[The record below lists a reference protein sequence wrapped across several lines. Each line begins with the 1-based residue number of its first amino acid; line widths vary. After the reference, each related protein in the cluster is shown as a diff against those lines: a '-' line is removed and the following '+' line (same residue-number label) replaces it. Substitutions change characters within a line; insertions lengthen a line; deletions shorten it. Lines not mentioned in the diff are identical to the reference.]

1 MSGPLEG
8 VRIVELGTM
17 IAVPAATE
25 LLASYGASVI
35 KVEDT
40 ITGDQLR
47 FYGTSKGGMSAWFL
61 NANAGKRSVAIDLK
75 SEPGREVLWRL
86 IDQADV
92 LVEGFRSGVMDRLG
106 FGYEAVSA
114 RHPRIVYCASSG
126 FGPSGPYADRPVFD
140 PLIQSLSGWAGAQQ
154 VDGGP
159 SLVRAM
165 VADKVGAY
173 NNAQAIMAALFQQ
186 ARTGRGS
193 HIQTNMLDANL
204 AFVWPDAMMHCT
216 LVDDEDVEHEP
227 NLLQTYRLFACT
239 DGWISMAL
247 GNDAQWQAACEAVD
261 RVDLLEDERF
271 TTPARRSANIH
282 EWYLVQDEMT
292 RDFSV
297 EELVER
303 MIAADVPVSP
313 VRLPENVFDDP
324 HIQSNGMMRES
335 AHPVAGRYRHPQAR
349 ANALGPDLELEPAPT
364 WGEQT
369 VEILRELDYADA
381 RIADLVQ
388 NGNVK
393 APVTPDPP
401 ESP

>member
-1 MSGPLEG
+1 MGGPLDG
-8 VRIVELGTM
+8 VRVVELGTM

-25 LLASYGASVI
+25 LLASYGASII

-40 ITGDQLR
+40 ATGDQLR
-47 FYGTSKGGMSAWFL
+47 FYGTSKGGESAWFL
-61 NANAGKRSVAIDLK
+61 NANAGKRSIAIDLK
-75 SEPGREVLWRL
+75 SEPGKEILWQL

-114 RHPRIVYCASSG
+114 RQPSIVYCASSG
-126 FGPSGPYADRPVFD
+126 FGPNGPYADRPVFD

-154 VDGGP
+154 VEGRP

-186 ARTGRGS
+186 TRTGRGC

-216 LVDDEDVEHEP
+216 LMDDAGVEHVP

-239 DGWISMAL
+239 DGWVSMAL
-247 GNDAQWQAACEAVD
+247 GNDAQWQAACKAVD
-261 RVDLLEDERF
+261 RADLLEDERF
-271 TTPARRSANIH
+271 TTPAQRSANIH

-292 RDFSV
+292 REFSV
-297 EELVER
+297 AELVER
-303 MIAADVPVSP
+303 MIAADVSVSP

-324 HIQSNGMMRES
+324 HIQSNGMMRETT
-335 AHPVAGRYRHPQAR
+335 HPVAGRYRHPQAR
-349 ANALGPDLELEPAPT
+349 ANAMGPDLELTPAPT

-369 VEILRELDYADA
+369 VEILQELDYGDA
-381 RIADLVQ
+381 RIEELITDRAV
-388 NGNVK
+388 G
-393 APVTPDPP
+393 APVTRDLP
-401 ESP
+401 ESR